1 MSGDVQARK
10 RKGKGKKKG
19 SQQVVQLEE
28 IEFDRRQPKIISY
41 DFEDDVID
49 SKAHNNNNTPHHTK
63 NNNKAAS
70 NDEGGSSSSGVVAK
84 AIFLLL
90 LVSLSV
96 VVALILVEL
105 RGKQKAAMEE
115 NVSASSGAGEEI
127 APPPLPPPPPAVMPL
142 QDEGSVPPEAS
153 ISQDAEDEEP
163 EALATPPLE
172 EFVKVVREVDMEPL
186 PDEAPVQ
193 PEAKMEEEEVVLPKE
208 EERVEDASTVDE
220 VVEVVTPVEE
230 VVAPVEEAVQVPSPT
245 PAADVDEEEVPLAD
259 DSKPTTDEVVEEKE
273 DATSEEPVEEPD
285 VARVV
290 EPLEVPVPTQQEE
303 EKEEEVVEPPVEQPD
318 ASDDSI
324 KEELETAPLDDEDEE
339 EEEEASD
346 VQKPAV
352 KEEEVLQE
360 KEEEEEEEE
369 DWSQYGKEGNTGALT
384 EAYLKVESLAEEI
397 MALDP
402 KNAMVGQV
410 APHMAGVLRAMEEGQ
425 TEGLLE
431 TLNHIQVI
439 LEDVKN
445 RIEEDEETAKEPP
458 VEAAEEKQP
467 QPPSAEKDAA
477 TGADENSIIDNE
489 IKEELNQAEKLL
501 PENPGKALH
510 TFGALLHRNP
520 KSARAIYGRARS
532 LDQLAEI
539 EKSNSKLEQAIL
551 TYRSILDLADEEPSL
566 VPLDLLRAAAERCI
580 DRMKFR
586 GFFGKALRVQQRLLQ
601 RFPED
606 VDLRNSMGVTFLLMN
621 QGSAAK
627 EVFEA
632 VLQQWPDDGFAQVH
646 FGFVLKTTYNNVTGG
661 AYYMKKGID
670 SGAAGTQDE
679 RFFFHLGDALQRQGK
694 VEEAYKIYDEAVER
708 GMFLSRYQR
717 SLYNVD
723 RLTSR
728 PFWTLEQTTYQMF
741 FRKLEENWEV
751 IRNEGVALLGLP
763 VQDGFRPEAENLKD
777 IGDWK
782 QYELYTKGRKITA
795 NCVKTPRTCS
805 LIEDFPAAAGCK
817 RGQVKFSV
825 MQPHTHVHA
834 HTGPTNCRLRAHL
847 GLVVPKGVHL
857 KVGQE
862 TTTWEEGKFL
872 IFDDSWEHE
881 VWHEGDSFRLVLIV
895 DVWHPELTE
904 QERKTLSPI

>member
-1 MSGDVQARK
+1 M
-10 RKGKGKKKG
+10 
-19 SQQVVQLEE
+19 
-28 IEFDRRQPKIISY
+28 
-41 DFEDDVID
+41 
-49 SKAHNNNNTPHHTK
+49 
-63 NNNKAAS
+63 
-70 NDEGGSSSSGVVAK
+70 
-84 AIFLLL
+84 
-90 LVSLSV
+90 
-96 VVALILVEL
+96 
-105 RGKQKAAMEE
+105 
-115 NVSASSGAGEEI
+115 
-127 APPPLPPPPPAVMPL
+127 
-142 QDEGSVPPEAS
+142 
-153 ISQDAEDEEP
+153 
-163 EALATPPLE
+163 
-172 EFVKVVREVDMEPL
+172 
-186 PDEAPVQ
+186 
-193 PEAKMEEEEVVLPKE
+193 
-208 EERVEDASTVDE
+208 
-220 VVEVVTPVEE
+220 
-230 VVAPVEEAVQVPSPT
+230 
-245 PAADVDEEEVPLAD
+245 
-259 DSKPTTDEVVEEKE
+259 
-273 DATSEEPVEEPD
+273 
-285 VARVV
+285 
-290 EPLEVPVPTQQEE
+290 
-303 EKEEEVVEPPVEQPD
+303 
-318 ASDDSI
+318 
-324 KEELETAPLDDEDEE
+324 
-339 EEEEASD
+339 
-346 VQKPAV
+346 
-352 KEEEVLQE
+352 
-360 KEEEEEEEE
+360 
-369 DWSQYGKEGNTGALT
+369 
-384 EAYLKVESLAEEI
+384 
-397 MALDP
+397 
-402 KNAMVGQV
+402 
-410 APHMAGVLRAMEEGQ
+410 
-425 TEGLLE
+425 
-431 TLNHIQVI
+431 
-439 LEDVKN
+439 
-445 RIEEDEETAKEPP
+445 
-458 VEAAEEKQP
+458 
-467 QPPSAEKDAA
+467 
-477 TGADENSIIDNE
+477 
-489 IKEELNQAEKLL
+489 
-501 PENPGKALH
+501 
-510 TFGALLHRNP
+510 
-520 KSARAIYGRARS
+520 
-532 LDQLAEI
+532 DQLAEI

-805 LIEDFPAAAGCK
+805 LIEDFPAAAYCK